1 MKTRKSDIKESHLNV
16 WGKIEGKEIN
26 NCKHLWSV
34 STHSMFKEQQ
44 YSLLW
49 AKSGERIFRGKK
61 KKKNLSGNINIEGFI
76 SKFLVLTV
84 EPKRSP
90 L

>member
-1 MKTRKSDIKESHLNV
+1 MKCKHTQHVQGTAIQPVMS
-16 WGKIEGKEIN
+16 KIRGKE
-26 NCKHLWSV
+26 
-34 STHSMFKEQQ
+34 
-44 YSLLW
+44 YS
-49 AKSGERIFRGKK
+49 GGK